1 MHNGIS
7 LVNVLCSFAH
17 YFHARQTPNL
27 RCVSSTARV
36 LVAHYAYVQNR
47 KFLAYR

>member
-1 MHNGIS
+1 MVS
-7 LVNVLCSFAH
+7 VLLMSFVVLLIT
-17 YFHARQTPNL
+17 FTPDRLTPNL